1 MIHEHTVTLLTE
13 STGSGVAWIGPARG
27 ELLELSYVKTDYAS
41 GVDIMVATEK
51 TGRVV
56 WQESDV
62 NASKTISLAA
72 SLAGTSGTAITN
84 LYTTTFLEDDRL
96 RIVVT
101 DGGSGKIGTFTAKF
115 REPTMPSPIR
125 NPAAGV
131 IA

>member
-1 MIHEHTVTLLTE
+1 MVQEHTVTLLTE
-13 STGSGVAWIGPARG
+13 STGSGAAWIGPALG

-41 GVDIMVATEK
+41 GVDIAVTIEK

-62 NASKTISLAA
+62 NSSKTISLAT
-72 SLAGTSGTAITN
+72 SLAGTAGTAISN
-84 LYTTTFLEDDRL
+84 LYTTTFATEDRL

-101 DGGSGKIGTFTAKF
+101 DGGSGKIGTFGAKF
-115 REPTMPSPIR
+115 RAPNMPSPIR

-131 IA
+131 FS